1 MHAVWGLYSLR
12 KGYFCY
18 LCTEC
23 TNVRSSKTVKS
34 NVYLLQIWSCRCNK
48 WLGVPVEYSALAVC
62 AVFWNCVHLQTL
74 SACSVHTSLVTSN
87 FQRALLS
94 PGSCWKR
101 CSILP
106 ATTDKWGWQR
116 CCRLGSAAR
125 QGLKREESV
134 GAVGIWRGT
143 AGYGSSHWVA
153 GFLLQKESDV
163 FRSVINVSG
172 YNNVS
177 TEAYLLLVVL
187 GCSLELQFVLCI
199 SWAVEGKLME
209 VTDKMQ
215 MSSLQ
220 FFS

>member
-1 MHAVWGLYSLR
+1 M
-12 KGYFCY
+12 
-18 LCTEC
+18 T
-23 TNVRSSKTVKS
+23 
-34 NVYLLQIWSCRCNK
+34 
-48 WLGVPVEYSALAVC
+48 
-62 AVFWNCVHLQTL
+62 
-74 SACSVHTSLVTSN
+74 
-87 FQRALLS
+87 
-94 PGSCWKR
+94 
-101 CSILP
+101 
-106 ATTDKWGWQR
+106 
-116 CCRLGSAAR
+116 
-125 QGLKREESV
+125 
-134 GAVGIWRGT
+134 
-143 AGYGSSHWVA
+143 

-187 GCSLELQFVLCI
+187 GCSLELQLVLCV